1 MPRFRKLMLLKCTK
15 YFADECDH
23 TCPHFTN
30 FLQEYCKEDC
40 PSCPIAVRNRC
51 PCVDP
56 ARVEEYWQQA
66 IDEHSL
72 LPLHMIVPSSLV
84 PQTAPPPTLVQAIR
98 SRGGLVFPL
107 VVRPWGRGKR
117 ERYEVVASQEVYDAA
132 REAGIDRVPVIVK
145 RRLSDEQALELIREI
160 PLYLGS
166 NLDLYLSAAPGTN
179 VLQFPVERQPERRVA
194 QPHSKLAKAI
204 QHEWAAL

>member
-1 MPRFRKLMLLKCTK
+1 MPRFRKLMLIKCPK
-15 YFADECDH
+15 YFTDECDH

-30 FLQEYCKEDC
+30 FLEEYCQGDC
-40 PSCPIAVRNRC
+40 PSCPVAVRNRC
-51 PCVDP
+51 PCVDL

-72 LPLHMIVPSSLV
+72 FPLHVIVPSTLV
-84 PQTAPPPTLVQAIR
+84 SQAIPPPALVQAIR
-98 SRGGLVFPL
+98 RRGGLVFPL
-107 VVRPWGRGKR
+107 VVRPWAQGKR

-166 NLDLYLSAAPGTN
+166 NLDLYLDGAPKTD
-179 VLQFPVERQPERRVA
+179 VLQFPVEWQSKRRVV
-194 QPHSKLAKAI
+194 QPDNRVAKAL
-204 QHEWAAL
+204 QVERVAL

>member
-1 MPRFRKLMLLKCTK
+1 MPRFRKLMLIKCTK

-23 TCPHFTN
+23 TCPHFTH
-30 FLQEYCKEDC
+30 FLQEYCQEDC

-72 LPLHMIVPSSLV
+72 FPLHVIVPSTLV
-84 PQTAPPPTLVQAIR
+84 SQAIPPPALVQAIR

-107 VVRPWGRGKR
+107 VVRPWELGKR

-166 NLDLYLSAAPGTN
+166 NLDLYLDGAPGAN
-179 VLQFPVERQPERRVA
+179 VLQFPVERQSERRVV
-194 QPHSKLAKAI
+194 QPHNRLAKAL
-204 QHEWAAL
+204 QVERAVL

>member
-1 MPRFRKLMLLKCTK
+1 MPRFRKLMLIKCTK

-23 TCPHFTN
+23 TCPHFTH
-30 FLQEYCKEDC
+30 FLQEYCQEDC

-72 LPLHMIVPSSLV
+72 FPLHMIVPSSLV
-84 PQTAPPPTLVQAIR
+84 PQTAPPPALVRAIR

-107 VVRPWGRGKR
+107 VVRPWEQGRR
-117 ERYEVVASQEVYDAA
+117 ERYEVGASQQVYDAA

-145 RRLSDEQALELIREI
+145 RRLSDEQALELIHEI

-166 NLDLYLSAAPGTN
+166 SLDLYLDGGQEPN
-179 VLQFPVERQPERRVA
+179 VLQFVVEGPPARRVVRPRSGTARTLQVER
-194 QPHSKLAKAI
+194 
-204 QHEWAAL
+204 AAL

>member
-1 MPRFRKLMLLKCTK
+1 MPRFRKLMLIKCPK
-15 YFADECDH
+15 YFTDECDH

-30 FLQEYCKEDC
+30 FLQEYCQGDC

-56 ARVEEYWQQA
+56 ARVEEYWLQA

-72 LPLHMIVPSSLV
+72 FPLHVVVPSTLV
-84 PQTAPPPTLVQAIR
+84 PQTVPPPALVRAIR
-98 SRGGLVFPL
+98 SRAGLVFPL
-107 VVRPWGRGKR
+107 VVRPWNQGNRD
-117 ERYEVVASQEVYDAA
+117 RYEVVASQEVYDAA

-166 NLDLYLSAAPGTN
+166 NLDLYLDGAPGTD

-194 QPHSKLAKAI
+194 QPHSKLAKAL